1 MPATRTSRAK
11 VPSSANNNKT
21 LLIILEEEE
30 HRALK
35 HYAARVRRS
44 MSDLIRE
51 KIQNMITPPQET
63 TPELTV

>member
-11 VPSSANNNKT
+11 VPSSANKNKT
-21 LLIILEEEE
+21 LLIILEEQE

-35 HYAARVRRS
+35 HYAARKRRS

-51 KIQNMITPPQET
+51 KIQNMVNTPQGSTPGFIT
-63 TPELTV
+63 